1 MRTKTLTILPLAA
14 LFAGLLAGLLA
25 LGGCGYALVGRS
37 SNLPADVR
45 AVYIKPLENKTA
57 RTQAEQFL
65 TRAIADEMV
74 TRHRFSVVGSEG
86 GADAELSG
94 TVIGF
99 GATPVTFDNTGRATA
114 YEISIIAQVLFKR
127 LDKEQHVLWKN
138 DRYLFRESYPVQVT
152 GTGYI
157 DLENTALDTASKK
170 FAQTMVSDLLEGF

>member
-1 MRTKTLTILPLAA
+1 MNIRKVAPV
-14 LFAGLLAGLLA
+14 LFLLLAGALA
-25 LGGCGYALVGRS
+25 GCGYGLVGRG
-37 SNLPADVR
+37 SNIPPDIKS
-45 AVYIKPLENKTA
+45 VYLQPLENRTP
-57 RTQAEQFL
+57 RTQVEQFL
-65 TRAIADEMV
+65 TRAIADELV
-74 TRHRFSVVGSEG
+74 TRHRFSVVSSPT
-86 GADAELSG
+86 GADAEISG
-94 TVIGF
+94 SVVSF

-152 GTGYI
+152 GTGYV